1 MAEKPNQNWEARMID
16 SRGPKFRLDVN
27 NPQMGKDGANVFL
40 LYAVT
45 DNKETH
51 FSALSESGTYRL
63 HNERTIEIVAGSKNN
78 SSDTGILIHSDKGD
92 IVIDVGKNG
101 DVRISGRSVIVDANE
116 DIDLKAGRNITL
128 NAGSRILLRGLR
140 VDAFGFLG
148 NLVAN
153 TVGTWLQQIFKPT
166 FVGDDYLRNPPA
178 GDKFLSK
185 SVVPGVGD
193 SPIDTESSKGE
204 Q

>member
-204 Q
+204 

>member
-1 MAEKPNQNWEARMID
+1 MTERLNQNWEARMID

-204 Q
+204 